1 MKQLFDVGEL
11 FAVADNLQ
19 VVGETYHRIFT
30 EQNRY
35 RGGKFTIQQALE
47 DTLDAAYW
55 LSQTGLLPK
64 IENKKTEFFRRGKEG
79 LNNHL
84 LNADFTFP
92 KAQVAASRAALI
104 ATAIRAGKLDASLA
118 DLRVIPSDKK
128 LLKTLRIDGPW
139 NKLYKL
145 RKFNIEAFY
154 NWHQAERFL
163 SG

>member
-19 VVGETYHRIFT
+19 IVGETYRRIFT

-35 RGGKFTIQQALE
+35 RGGRFAIEQALD

-55 LSQTGLLPK
+55 LSQTDLSPK
-64 IENKKTEFFRRGKEG
+64 VENVKTEFFRNGRQG

-84 LNADFTFP
+84 LGMEFTFP

-118 DLRVIPSDKK
+118 DLRLIPSDKK
-128 LLKTLRIDGPW
+128 LLKTLRIDGPR

-145 RKFNIEAFY
+145 RKFNVEAFY